1 MLAEVALLAVLSV
14 QHGPGADGCIDEA
27 RLMRS
32 VERRLKRRVF
42 VSEARADLR
51 FRVGFRAAGE
61 QIEARIELSNRDGTS
76 RGTRLLV
83 TTGHCSKLDD
93 SLALSLALL
102 VDSPPDPEP
111 EAEPAAP
118 SAESDGPAPPSK
130 PPPRRAPSTIE
141 IPPEVAAPREPW
153 HVAALASANANWGV
167 LPSIR
172 PALLLG
178 MRIVPPRFPSVVFYG
193 EAYWPVNAERDDVSG
208 ARFRLLRAGLSLC
221 PELAS
226 GGRTSLGV
234 CIGQTLGWLSAEGYG
249 FDRDAKQQRL
259 QYSFTLAGEARLRL
273 FSPVSLRGAAG
284 VELPLVRDRFASAGR
299 NAQELFRPALLGISA
314 QIGLEALLF

>member
-14 QHGPGADGCIDEA
+14 EHGPGADACMDET
-27 RLMRS
+27 RLARS

-42 VSEARADLR
+42 VNEAQADLR
-51 FRVGFRAAGE
+51 FRVGFRATGE
-61 QIEARIELSNRDGTS
+61 QIEARIALSNRDGTA

-93 SLALSLALL
+93 SLALSIALL
-102 VDSPPDPEP
+102 VDSPPEPEP
-111 EAEPAAP
+111 EPVAP
-118 SAESDGPAPPSK
+118 SAESDESAPPSK
-130 PPPRRAPSTIE
+130 PRPARAPSTIE
-141 IPPEVAAPREPW
+141 IPPEVTAPREPW
-153 HVAALASANANWGV
+153 HVAALASAKASWGV

-178 MRIVPPRFPSVVFYG
+178 MRVVPPRFPSFVLYG

-221 PELAS
+221 PELAR

-249 FDRDAKQQRL
+249 FDHDAKQQRL
-259 QYSFTLAGEARLRL
+259 QYSFTLAGEASLRL

-299 NAQELFRPALLGISA
+299 NARELFRPALLGVSA